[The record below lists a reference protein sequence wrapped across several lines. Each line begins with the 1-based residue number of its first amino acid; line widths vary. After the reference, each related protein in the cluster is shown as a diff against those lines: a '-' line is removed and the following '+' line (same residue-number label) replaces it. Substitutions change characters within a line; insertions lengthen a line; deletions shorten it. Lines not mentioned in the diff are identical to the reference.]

1 MAAPVL
7 GAMPPN
13 RPVAGLK
20 RNPTP
25 DELLKAIKPNLSA
38 LMAERVRVSVDV
50 DKIWQYAQL
59 RRNHLYYRGK
69 QNLILSTS
77 SLGDGYVDY
86 KPVTQGQNLQPSDRL
101 LDNYYDSVLNV
112 LRGDVRAL
120 VAVLGARSPNT
131 EALALDPSNETHYE
145 RQRIAQRVAQFVRGS
160 HNWDDFHRHLCFGL
174 SIQGTQ
180 FSYCRYISDASKY
193 GFTEVPQYDLVY
205 VPQGEGY
212 YQCPYCGQETPQS
225 TANSLGA
232 PNPLSGGMPPATCM
246 QCGRPLGE
254 ESLVAAPTY
263 PAVTQTT
270 PLQFPN
276 GGVEV
281 TLCGG
286 DTVTVPF
293 GTKKTD
299 LTDATFLLYECEIDP
314 GAVLQAYPELREKFY
329 EGQLAMGSA
338 VGSTAAAENARQT
351 RLLFASPTGY
361 ISLQKRKQ
369 WLWSKCFYPP
379 TAYEAFPN
387 DRDGKIREI
396 LYHMFPRGL
405 EVTYVQGEPV
415 RLQHTEIARKWTACK
430 PEPSETIYAD
440 PYFEDYIEGSN
451 TINDMLNMIVESAER
466 SVPLTIF
473 DPNYIDPD
481 RIREYAGIP
490 GELIPASQGA
500 TGDFSKAFFTIRPA
514 ELPAAAIQFID
525 KYVEWLRGTSGITP
539 TLWGAI
545 DDPTAHGTEIR
556 RNQALG
562 RLNTLWSH
570 IREFEAA
577 TQENAVCQYAIYS
590 NGRLASSKGDPDSSH
605 VINVP
610 NIKILLKG
618 GWRLWAEEAMPMTP
632 GQRRDWAMNLIQQTA
647 GGAAPMS
654 GALGLMEPSNFK
666 RLQETVGQQDWK
678 IPGER
683 ERSLITKLLSDLSS
697 LPPLPAQP
705 IMDPMS
711 GQLVPGGPP
720 QVNSPIPVE
729 DLFFLD
735 PQLVI
740 KVSQEWMVGDAGQQ
754 VMETDYQGGWQN
766 ALAWLRQWQMLA
778 MPPPMP
784 GGEGGPPPEDGGDQ
798 KPDSK
803 GPPPHKPKSQPGDN
817 PSALA
822 PAAPGPPGM
831 VAPPPGGPGAA
842 GPSTVQ

>member
-13 RPVAGLK
+13 KAVGGLK

-38 LMAERVRVSVDV
+38 LMAERVRVVVDV
-50 DKIWQYAQL
+50 DKIWQHAQV

-69 QNLILSTS
+69 QNLILSPGGNGS
-77 SLGDGYVDY
+77 VDY
-86 KPVTQGQNLQPSDRL
+86 KSVTQGQNLQPTDRL
-101 LDNYYDSVLNV
+101 LDNYYDSVLNI

-120 VAVLGARSPNT
+120 VAVLGARSPNV

-145 RQRIAQRVAQFVRGS
+145 RQRVAQRVAQFVRGS
-160 HNWDDFHRHLCFGL
+160 HNWDDFHRHLCYGL
-174 SIQGTQ
+174 CLQGTQ
-180 FSYCRYISDASKY
+180 FSYCRYITDPSKY
-193 GFTEVPQYDLVY
+193 GFTEVPQYDVIY

-225 TANSLGA
+225 IAGSMGVPIGPMGA
-232 PNPLSGGMPPATCM
+232 PPATCM
-246 QCGRPLGE
+246 QCGRPLGP
-254 ESLVAAPTY
+254 ESLIEAPTY

-270 PLQFPN
+270 PIQFPN

-281 TLCGG
+281 TLCGP

-293 GTKKTD
+293 TTKKTD
-299 LTDATFLLYECEIDP
+299 LSDAGFVLYECEIDP

-329 EGQLAMGSA
+329 DGQMAMGSA
-338 VGSTAAAENARQT
+338 IGTTAAAENARQT
-351 RLLFASPTGY
+351 RMLFASPTGY
-361 ISLQKRKQ
+361 VSMQRRKQ
-369 WLWSKCFYPP
+369 WLWSKAFYPP
-379 TAYEAFPN
+379 MAYEAFPN

-415 RLQHTEIARKWTACK
+415 RLQHSEISRKWTACK
-430 PEPSETIYAD
+430 PEPSETLYCD
-440 PYFEDYIEGSN
+440 PYFEDYIEGSDF
-451 TINDMLNMIVESAER
+451 INDMINLVQESAER

-473 DPNYIDPD
+473 DPNYLDPD

-490 GELIPASQGA
+490 GELIPASAGA
-500 TGDFSKAFFTIRPA
+500 SGDFSKAFHTIRPA
-514 ELPAAAIQFID
+514 EIPIAAIQLID
-525 KYVEWLRGTSGITP
+525 KFIEYLRGISGITP

-562 RLNTLWSH
+562 RLNTLWSNV
-570 IREFEAA
+570 REFEAA
-577 TQENAVCQYAIYS
+577 TQENAVCQHALYS
-590 NGRLASSKGDPDSSH
+590 KGRLASSKGDPDSSH

-610 NIKILLKG
+610 NIEILLKG

-632 GQRRDWAMNLIQQTA
+632 GQRRDWAMNLIQMTA
-647 GGAAPMS
+647 AGAAPMS

-666 RLQETVGQQDWK
+666 RLQETVGQMDWK

-683 ERSLITKLLSDLSS
+683 ERSLITKLISDLSQI
-697 LPPLPAQP
+697 PPLPAQP
-705 IMDPMS
+705 MLDPMS
-711 GQLVPGGPP
+711 GMLVPGGPP
-720 QVNSPIPVE
+720 QCNSPIPVE

-735 PQLVI
+735 PALVI

-754 VMETDYQGGWQN
+754 VMEQDYQGGWSN
-766 ALAWLRQWQMLA
+766 VLAWLRQWQMLA
-778 MPPPMP
+778 VPPPMP
-784 GGEGGPPPEDGGDQ
+784 GEEGEGPPEGGGGD
-798 KPDSK
+798 SK
-803 GPPPHKPKSQPGDN
+803 DPHKPKKKPGDN
-817 PSALA
+817 PN
-822 PAAPGPPGM
+822 PITPPQPGAPGM
-831 VAPPPGGPGAA
+831 MAPPPGGPGAA